1 MKANNLLKLLGLIG
15 FCELV
20 GFASSL
26 FMGNSISN
34 WYVLLNK
41 PSWTPPNWLFAPVWT
56 TLYALM
62 GISLYLIVQS
72 KSRIRSKALAIFGI
86 QLLLNFLWTIVFFNQ
101 HLLFVSFAVIL
112 TLWIGILGTIL
123 ITWKVSKYASLI
135 LIPYLGWVSIATLL
149 NLSVLIL
156 NNTYL
161 I

>member
-1 MKANNLLKLLGLIG
+1 MKPVNIAKLLGLIG

-20 GFASSL
+20 GFVSSL
-26 FMGNSISN
+26 FIGNSISN